1 MGAPSVGKTSVI
13 RSLAS
18 KFCEEYSP
26 TQGCDLTVHQTSMQ
40 GKPVK
45 LICMDSLT
53 ENDFHLECRLKTIK
67 NCDIA
72 MFVFDLGEKES
83 LAVLQPYFQLLK
95 SQGYRNKHLILAGN
109 KADIPTKAI
118 TDLDVQQF
126 IESESDLKIL
136 YHEVSAKTRQE
147 ITEMFSDVLEFGI
160 TPEHLRWL
168 KLRYILFL
176 KSKIPKDEELY
187 NENWLNICEI
197 VPNLIKRKTGARRF
211 PLHKLPPSIIIQLA
225 DYL

>member
-1 MGAPSVGKTSVI
+1 VGKTSI
-13 RSLAS
+13 IKSLAS
-18 KFCEEYSP
+18 KFCEEYLP

-53 ENDFHLECRLKTIK
+53 ENDLHLECRLKTIK

-72 MFVFDLGEKES
+72 MFVFDLGDKES
-83 LAVLQPYFQLLK
+83 LAILQPYFRLLK
-95 SQGYRNKHLILAGN
+95 SHGYRNKHLILAGN
-109 KADIPTKAI
+109 KADINTKAI
-118 TDLDVQQF
+118 TDQEVQHF
-126 IESESDLKIL
+126 IESQSDLKIL

-160 TPEHLRWL
+160 TPQHLRWL

-176 KSKIPKDEELY
+176 RDKMSKDEELY

-197 VPNLIKRKTGARRF
+197 VPNLIKRKTGGKRF
-211 PLHKLPPSIIIQLA
+211 PLHKLPPSTIIQLA